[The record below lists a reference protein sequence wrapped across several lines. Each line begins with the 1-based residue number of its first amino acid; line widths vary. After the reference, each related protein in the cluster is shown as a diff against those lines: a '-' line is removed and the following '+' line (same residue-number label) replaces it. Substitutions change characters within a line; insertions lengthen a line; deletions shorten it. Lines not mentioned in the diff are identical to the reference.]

1 MSNKKKVLI
10 VDDEQD
16 LRDAVRDAL
25 SDEGFEVVEAHNGEV
40 GLSVALEEKP
50 DLILLDLMMPEI
62 NGIGMLSRLRQDPWG
77 KNVTVILLTA
87 LEDANSIAQAVEA
100 GGDDYL
106 IKPNVKLEE
115 IVHKV
120 KQHVGGYN

>member
-1 MSNKKKVLI
+1 MSKKKILV

-25 SDEGFEVVEAHNGEV
+25 TGAGFEVVEAHNGEV
-40 GLSVALEEKP
+40 GLQVALEEKP

-77 KNVTVILLTA
+77 KNATVILLTA
-87 LEDANSIAQAVEA
+87 LEDAGSVAQAVEA
-100 GGDDYL
+100 GGNDYL
-106 IKPNVKLEE
+106 IKPNIRLEDIVK
-115 IVHKV
+115 KV
-120 KQHVGGYN
+120 RQHLVGYK

>member
-1 MSNKKKVLI
+1 MSKKKILV

-25 SDEGFEVVEAHNGEV
+25 TSAGFEVVEAHNGEV
-40 GLSVALEEKP
+40 GLQVALEQKP

-77 KNVTVILLTA
+77 KHATVVLLTA
-87 LEDANSIAQAVEA
+87 LEDANSVAQAVEA
-100 GGDDYL
+100 GGNDYL
-106 IKPNVKLEE
+106 IKPNIKLED
-115 IVHKV
+115 IVKKV
-120 KQHVGGYN
+120 RQHLVGYK